1 MSKKLKTILEYIIPN
16 PLWQRFKYRSFIKSG
31 VFIDPY
37 VDIQGSRLGKHVGL
51 VSYSQV
57 VNSVIGDYSYV
68 GKNSM
73 VAEADLGKF
82 CSISWNVTIGAT
94 NHPYS
99 IVTTHS
105 FPYDP
110 GHGFV
115 KENGLAAG
123 RVRIGHDVWI
133 GCNSVI
139 MPGVKVGHG
148 AVIGAGAVVTGD
160 ISPYAVAVGV
170 PAATVKYRF
179 EKEIIEQLLK
189 IEWWEMAPEL
199 IRENIHLFQ
208 KEVDHDILEQLRGL
222 KR

>member
-1 MSKKLKTILEYIIPN
+1 MSPKLKTILEYIVPN
-16 PLWQRFKYRSFIKSG
+16 PLWQRIKYRTFIKSG

-37 VDIQGSRLGKHVGL
+37 VDIQGSRLGKNVGL

-73 VAEADLGKF
+73 VTEAELGKF

-94 NHPYS
+94 NHPYR

-110 GHGFV
+110 GHRFV
-115 KENGLAAG
+115 DENGLVVK
-123 RVRIGHDVWI
+123 RVHIGHDVWI
-133 GCNSVI
+133 GCNGVI
-139 MPGVKVGHG
+139 MPGVKIGHG

-160 ISPYAVAVGV
+160 VPPYAVAVGV

-179 EKEIIEQLLK
+179 AEETIERLLQL
-189 IEWWEMAPEL
+189 EWWNLPL
-199 IRENIHLFQ
+199 QVIKENVNLFQ
-208 KEVDHDILEQLRGL
+208 KEVDGEILDELDRL
-222 KR
+222 KM